1 MAESSNGKRVRF
13 AETSHE
19 SRHTPD
25 DEYDSDVNA
34 ELEADITSSRR
45 RNRRVQTDGYDSE
58 TSDQDSLASDI
69 DAEADKSLRAET
81 AESDDD
87 MFGTTSNSEDKKRKR
102 TDGPSLDEVEGQEL
116 SSVTRTE
123 TGDAQET
130 KIEAFNMRDDLED
143 GSFDASGTFVW
154 NKRDPQSYQDEW
166 LNDVSHDTMQRA
178 RESQSKHQS
187 EQHMRAANAEQ
198 QWSLIGDDDLALA
211 IINMLQ
217 PRETVFA
224 ALARIGNTGAKS
236 KKNKKKK
243 WGKKEM
249 DPEDMEK
256 ERVRKQGIERL
267 TELAD
272 QAMARGMPGV
282 YDDSYEQMVRR
293 MRVAG
298 RIPDDWMPGTML
310 QTAAQLD
317 EQEPNNIDS
326 EGLLDDIL

>member
-13 AETSHE
+13 ADTT
-19 SRHTPD
+19 HTP

-34 ELEADITSSRR
+34 ELEADITTSRR

-58 TSDQDSLASDI
+58 ASDKDSLASDI
-69 DAEADKSLRAET
+69 DSEMADKPCAET

-102 TDGPSLDEVEGQEL
+102 TNSSSLDDIEGQEL
-116 SSVTRTE
+116 SSVSRTE
-123 TGDAQET
+123 RCDEQET
-130 KIEAFNMRDDLED
+130 KIEAFNMHDDLED

-178 RESQSKHQS
+178 RESQHKHQN
-187 EQHMRAANAEQ
+187 EQHVRAANAEQ
-198 QWSLIGDDDLALA
+198 QWLLIGDNDLTLA

-236 KKNKKKK
+236 KKKKK
-243 WGKKEM
+243 WGKKNM
-249 DPEDMEK
+249 DPEEMEK
-256 ERVRKQGIERL
+256 ERTRRQDIERL

-272 QAMARGMPGV
+272 QAMARGMSV
-282 YDDSYEQMVRR
+282 YDETYEQMVRR

-298 RIPDDWMPGTML
+298 RIPDDWVPGTML
-310 QTAAQLD
+310 QTTAQLND
-317 EQEPNNIDS
+317 EPYNDS
-326 EGLLDDIL
+326 DKGLLDDIL